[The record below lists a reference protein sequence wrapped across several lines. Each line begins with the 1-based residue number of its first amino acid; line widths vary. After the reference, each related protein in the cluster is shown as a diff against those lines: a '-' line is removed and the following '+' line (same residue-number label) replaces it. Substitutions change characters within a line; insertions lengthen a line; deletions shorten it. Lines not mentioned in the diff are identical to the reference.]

1 MRPVINLRHLE
12 DGIVAL
18 KDELSVQEMDM
29 DSKDELIHAKRPLHY
44 DLKAERMEGGVLVQ
58 GTLRLTLDCQCARC
72 LKDFAFPLALDHW
85 ACHLPLVGEETA
97 EVVNDCVDLTP
108 YIRDDIVLAFPQR
121 PLCEPECKGL
131 VGLAKAKQ
139 PSGISEAGSA
149 ANPWAEL
156 DKLKL

>member
-1 MRPVINLRHLE
+1 MRAVINLRHLE
-12 DGIVAL
+12 ENNVRLSDQLSV
-18 KDELSVQEMDM
+18 DELDI
-29 DSKDELIHAKRPLHY
+29 DSRDELVQVKRPLGY
-44 DLKAERMEGGVLVQ
+44 DLEGQKMEGGVLVQ

-72 LKDFAFPLALDHW
+72 LKGFTFPLSLDNW
-85 ACHLPLVGEETA
+85 VCHLPLTGDETA
-97 EVVNDCVDLTP
+97 EVINDCVDLTP

-139 PSGISEAGSA
+139 PSGISEADA
-149 ANPWAEL
+149 ASNPWAEL

>member
-1 MRPVINLRHLE
+1 
-12 DGIVAL
+12 
-18 KDELSVQEMDM
+18 
-29 DSKDELIHAKRPLHY
+29 
-44 DLKAERMEGGVLVQ
+44 MEGGVLVQ

-72 LKDFAFPLALDHW
+72 LKDFTFPLSLESW
-85 ACHLPLVGEETA
+85 VCHLALVGEETA
-97 EVVNDCVDLTP
+97 KVVNDCVDLTP

-139 PSGISEAGSA
+139 SSGISDADAGP
-149 ANPWAEL
+149 NPWAEL